1 MGTREEM
8 TFLVV
13 LYVLDSTLLAVAK
26 TVRARR
32 KLFVDREPLVFF
44 FRTLT
49 RWRKNPPTP
58 PTPVKGPEEQDKASK
73 TQAERES
80 EDQLSDTKA
89 AIMKEVGSVFQF
101 ADHFL

>member
-13 LYVLDSTLLAVAK
+13 LYVLDSTLMAVAK
-26 TVRARR
+26 TIRARR

-44 FRTLT
+44 QDIDEMEE
-49 RWRKNPPTP
+49 KPPTP

-89 AIMKEVGSVFQF
+89 AIMKAVGSVFHF

>member
-1 MGTREEM
+1 MEE
-8 TFLVV
+8 
-13 LYVLDSTLLAVAK
+13 K
-26 TVRARR
+26 
-32 KLFVDREPLVFF
+32 
-44 FRTLT
+44 
-49 RWRKNPPTP
+49 PPTP
-58 PTPVKGPEEQDKASK
+58 PTPVKEPEEQDKASK

>member
-13 LYVLDSTLLAVAK
+13 LYVLDSTLMAVAK
-26 TVRARR
+26 TIRARR
-32 KLFVDREPLVFF
+32 KPFVDREPLVFF
-44 FRTLT
+44 QDIDEIED
-49 RWRKNPPTP
+49 KPPTP

>member
-13 LYVLDSTLLAVAK
+13 LYVLDSTLMAVAK
-26 TVRARR
+26 TIRARR
-32 KLFVDREPLVFF
+32 KPFVDREPLVFF
-44 FRTLT
+44 QDIDEMEE
-49 RWRKNPPTP
+49 KPPTP

-89 AIMKEVGSVFQF
+89 AKMKEVGSVFQF

>member
-32 KLFVDREPLVFF
+32 KLFVDREPLFF
-44 FRTLT
+44 QDIDEMEE
-49 RWRKNPPTP
+49 KPPTP
-58 PTPVKGPEEQDKASK
+58 PTPVKVPEEQDKASK

-80 EDQLSDTKA
+80 EDQLSDTKTA
-89 AIMKEVGSVFQF
+89 KMKEVG
-101 ADHFL
+101 

>member
-26 TVRARR
+26 TVRASR
-32 KLFVDREPLVFF
+32 KPFVDREPLFF
-44 FRTLT
+44 QDIDEMEE
-49 RWRKNPPTP
+49 KPPTP

>member
-44 FRTLT
+44 QDIDEMEE
-49 RWRKNPPTP
+49 KPPTP
-58 PTPVKGPEEQDKASK
+58 PTPVKGPEEQDEASK